1 MRCRI
6 PKSDL
11 PEGFYVYFF
20 LRKDGTPYYVGKGH
34 GKRAFD
40 ESRTWHP
47 RDLSRV
53 QLVETGLPE
62 AAAFELEKT
71 LITEYGRKDLGT
83 GVLRNR
89 SAGGDGSAGHRW
101 NDEQRR
107 RLSQARLGN
116 HNALGKR
123 WKVTAMTRQRVAE
136 ARRGEKNPA
145 AKLTMRQVAAIRK
158 RLAAGE
164 KQKPL
169 AVEYKVSFQLISQI
183 KRGEVWQ

>member
-6 PKSDL
+6 SKSDL
-11 PEGFYVYFF
+11 PKGFYVYLF

-40 ESRTWHP
+40 ESRNWHP

-53 QLVETGLPE
+53 QVVETGLLE
-62 AAAFELEKT
+62 AAAFELEKG
-71 LITEYGRKDLGT
+71 LITKYGRKDLGT
-83 GVLRNR
+83 GILRNR
-89 SAGGDGSAGHRW
+89 TDGGDGTAGHKL
-101 NDEQRR
+101 NDEQRKRLAIVR
-107 RLSQARLGN
+107 RGN
-116 HNALGKR
+116 KNALGKR
-123 WKVTAMTRQRVAE
+123 WKVSDITKRRVAE

-145 AKLTMRQVAAIRK
+145 AKLTTQQVVAIRE

-169 AVEYKVSFQLISQI
+169 AVEYNVSFQLISQI
-183 KRGEVWQ
+183 KRGEVWR